1 MPRGF
6 VFHTGAVGG
15 GRGARLALFAPC
27 LRAYAGAEMAQ
38 KRKTPR
44 KSTPRRTAGAAALGL
59 RQRLVRLFGW
69 ALAGFAGLACL
80 WVLAYALIAPPTT
93 PYIMAEERRLGRDV
107 AHVWVDAD
115 QIAPVM
121 LRAVVAAEDAN
132 FCGHWGFDMAAIR
145 AALEAGAQRGA
156 STISQQVVKNAYLW
170 HGRDW
175 LRKALEAVLTPM
187 VELVWSKR
195 RILEVY
201 LNIAE
206 FDEGVFGVQAAAQHY
221 FGTTAQAL
229 SATQAARLAA
239 ILPDPKGRSAA
250 KPSAFVSRRTTAILD
265 GAETI
270 RRDGRAAC
278 FQP

>member
-1 MPRGF
+1 M
-6 VFHTGAVGG
+6 
-15 GRGARLALFAPC
+15 GRSAKPALSVQQM
-27 LRAYAGAEMAQ
+27 RAYAGAEMAQ
-38 KRKTPR
+38 KRKTTR
-44 KSTPRRTAGAAALGL
+44 KSTTRRTAGAAALGL
-59 RQRLVRLFGW
+59 RQRLLRLFGW
-69 ALAGFAGLACL
+69 GLAGLGTVACL

-107 AHVWVDAD
+107 AHVWVGAE

-132 FCGHWGFDMAAIR
+132 FCGHWGFDMGAIR

-187 VELVWSKR
+187 VELAWSKR

-229 SATQAARLAA
+229 TATQAARLAA
-239 ILPDPKGRSAA
+239 ILPDPKNRSAA
-250 KPSAFVSRRTTAILD
+250 KPSAFVTRRTAAILD

-278 FQP
+278 FEATH